1 MRWCGRPENNAER
14 RSGSAWLLIAL
25 SALSLPLVTGCAE
38 ESRQEV
44 MQAFQL
50 DLPPCQTEKE
60 TFSGQTSWPGPSLV
74 LSFKAPKDCVNQ
86 YLKDHE
92 ADVTNP
98 IQWPGSAESTM
109 GDVKLSPTR
118 PPFED
123 ASMKQ
128 FHLEL
133 DPGKKYEIFTGFRTP
148 KEAEFRVLLVPDGD
162 DVTAYME
169 STTTGDVGK
178 KG

>member
-1 MRWCGRPENNAER
+1 
-14 RSGSAWLLIAL
+14 
-25 SALSLPLVTGCAE
+25 
-38 ESRQEV
+38 

-50 DLPPCQTEKE
+50 DLPRCQTEKE

-109 GDVKLSPTR
+109 GDVELSPTR

-133 DPGKKYEIFTGFRTP
+133 DPGKKYEIFTGFRTRWSTGP
-148 KEAEFRVLLVPDGD
+148 TLPPSLGSALSPLSASRSPD
-162 DVTAYME
+162 TA
-169 STTTGDVGK
+169 
-178 KG
+178 